1 MLRATAAGE
10 YGVSGASRLRRQGM
24 QVICLRAF
32 LAAWLA
38 GLPAIVIVIMTGPVL
53 GEGNGGTQEAGTIS
67 RSDKPVLT
75 SLTVSAGTISPEF
88 SGTHIDYTV
97 ADVPYGTRVLTIT
110 AIPESAAEV
119 TYWHYPAGSIA
130 ELVDED
136 TTIEGLQ
143 VSLDVGNKVVEVS
156 VTKGSRYRDY
166 RLEIT
171 RLNPTVDIR
180 AVGDGPVN
188 EGETLVVEIRRSAAT
203 ADSLAVRVLT
213 EELEAEV
220 GAGHAN
226 VLADDVDGTSR
237 IYDIEGGDATTILRI
252 KTSGDTVWEG
262 HSRVRLSLVADDLYT
277 IDTSAGAATVLVQD
291 DEFPASTAV
300 LTVSPNPVGE
310 GAGETTATVTVTTT
324 GDKKPHGE
332 AFVAVEASD
341 GTAEAGSDYT
351 GVDATIKFA
360 EADFSSV
367 MVGEENRYR
376 ASKTVDVTVTQ
387 DTDDEVDET
396 FSITASTKS
405 GSPISVGE
413 DDATVSV
420 TITDDD
426 EVEPAQPTL
435 TSLTVDGGTITPAFS
450 PGILSYTIP
459 DVEYES
465 DRLTI
470 AAGAEAGTSVAFLD
484 SSNSALADLDDMTA
498 GQQVALGIGV
508 TVVKIRVTKG
518 DVSQDYSLSITRAKP
533 TVSVRAL
540 TIDTAIEGDSLVFE
554 VVRSAAAGDALAVK
568 FTLDEIGAGTGVDPG
583 DVLPDSQEEI
593 THSVTI
599 AADKIAVTVEI
610 ATISDAVW
618 ENHSKIQVEIADDDT
633 YTVHGEEDS
642 ASVLVR
648 DDEFVAAEAAL
659 SVAPNPVGEGAGK
672 TVATVTV
679 TTSGERVPHGLV
691 MIPITTSAGTATMGS
706 DFTTLDA
713 SLEFVEG
720 DFSGVEVEGSSR
732 FRASKSVDVVIL
744 QDSLGEEDETF
755 VVALGTPSDT
765 LVTLDADSKSNSVA
779 ITDDEPPALTGLSV
793 SDGTLTPAFSSS
805 GLSYTVPDVAYGTHL
820 ATINVTPGPGVGV
833 SFLDASDNDYEDL
846 DGMTDGQQVY
856 LDIGSTTI
864 KVRVSK
870 GGVEQDYTMVFTRA
884 KPKVSIRAV
893 TTGHATEGDTLMFE
907 VNRSAAAGDVLE
919 VRVGMNEVDVVE
931 GEGHGDILPDS
942 AEDTSPLRT
951 IEVDETSLV
960 FSVDTVADMVWEKHS
975 SVEMS
980 IKPGTRYDIDSGKGT
995 ASVVVRDDDFPDST
1009 ASLTVSP
1016 NPVGEGVGSTV
1027 ATVTVT
1033 TDAGRMPHGAVSIP
1047 ISTSDGTATAGEDFT
1062 ALDTSLSFSES
1073 DFSEVEVGGS
1083 PRFQASKSVD
1093 VVILQDSLGEED
1105 ETFVVAL
1112 GTPSDTLVTLD
1123 ADSKSNSVAITD
1135 DEPPALTG
1143 LSVSDGTLTPAFS
1156 SSGLSYTVPDVAY
1169 GTHLATINVT
1179 PGPGV
1184 GVSFLDASDNDYEDL
1199 DGMTDG
1205 QQVYLDIG
1213 STTIK
1218 VRVSKGGVEQDYTMV
1233 FTRAKPKVSIR
1244 AVTTGHAT
1252 EGDTLMFEVNR
1263 SAAAGDVLEVRVGMN
1278 EVDVVEGEGHGDIL
1292 PDSAEDTSPLRTIE
1306 VDETSLVFSVDTV
1319 ADMVWEKHSSV
1330 EMSIK
1335 PGTRYDIDSGKG
1347 TASVV
1352 VRDDDFPDSTASLTV
1367 SPNPVGEGV
1376 GSTVATVTVT
1386 TDAGRMPHG
1395 RVSIPIATSDGT
1407 ATAGEDYVV
1416 VDSSLVFSEGDF
1428 GEVEEEG
1435 DTLFRATKSLE
1446 IAILDDTMD
1455 EDEETFVVALGTPS
1469 VSVVGIDSE
1478 ARSVSVTIE
1487 DQNSSPVV
1495 KIATAPNP
1503 PEVLGRGTINLD
1515 GTATDSDNDT
1525 LTFAWTTDPVDFGTF
1540 DSPASEDATW
1550 TAPAPLSM
1558 EQGVTLTLRV
1568 SDDGTPT
1575 GITTADVRVT
1585 VRANQAPTVEITTK
1599 VGMVKGGETVMLG
1612 ATVTDPE
1619 GGELTYQWSGEG
1631 GFADDSAKDT
1641 AWTAPAA
1648 TGVEQIITLTLTV
1661 ADELGLTD
1669 SDNIQVTVP
1678 AANADPT
1685 FPDTEDGERVLD
1697 EGAGVGARV
1706 GGPVTAMDGDNDTLI
1721 FSLGGV
1727 DATSFEIDGTGQ
1739 ISVAE
1744 GTTLDFEAKR
1754 EYSVEVSVSDG
1765 QDEDGDMD
1773 HTVDASLTVRISVGD
1788 VEEAGKLTFFS
1799 DELRVGEEVRV
1810 GVRDP
1815 DNYEPSNT
1823 EGSVDDADV
1832 SSWLWERSDSRDGP
1846 WAEIIDST
1854 TATYVPTVGDVDKY
1868 LRVTAGYIDRRGPG
1882 KSTSGV
1888 AGRVGMAGNSPPV
1901 VSVSPDMATISGCN
1915 AITLN
1920 ATSSDADGDVLSYSW
1935 TAYPKVGQF
1944 DDAGME
1950 STVWSGPGP
1959 GEPATTVEL
1968 TLTVSDGRGGSA
1980 ADSVVVTV
1988 RGEAVEMGVGE

>member
-10 YGVSGASRLRRQGM
+10 YGVSEASRLRRQGV
-24 QVICLRAF
+24 QVICIRTF
-32 LAAWLA
+32 LALWLA
-38 GLPAIVIVIMTGPVL
+38 GLSAIVIVIMTGPVL
-53 GEGNGGTQEAGTIS
+53 GEGSGGIQEAGTIS

-88 SGTHIDYTV
+88 SGSHVDYT
-97 ADVPYGTRVLTIT
+97 APDVPYGTRVLTIT
-110 AIPESAAEV
+110 AIPESGAEV

-143 VSLDVGNKVVEVS
+143 LSLDVGNKVVEVS

-171 RLNPTVDIR
+171 RLNPTVGIR

-188 EGETLVVEIRRSAAT
+188 EGETLEFEIRRSAAT

-220 GAGHAN
+220 GIGHAN

-237 IYDIEGGDATTILRI
+237 LYYIEGGDATTILRI
-252 KTSGDTVWEG
+252 KTSGDTVWES
-262 HSRVRLSLVADDLYT
+262 HSKIRMSIVADDLYT
-277 IDTSAGAATVLVQD
+277 IDTSAGDATVLVQD

-310 GAGETTATVTVTTT
+310 GAGKTTATVTVTTT
-324 GDKKPHGE
+324 GDKKPHGG

-351 GVDATIKFA
+351 GVDATIKFT
-360 EADFSSV
+360 ETDFSSV
-367 MVGEENRYR
+367 TVDEENRYR
-376 ASKTVDVTVTQ
+376 ASKTVDVTVSQ
-387 DTDDEVDET
+387 DTDDEIDET

-405 GSPISVGE
+405 GSPISFE
-413 DDATVSV
+413 EHDSTVSV

-435 TSLTVDGGTITPAFS
+435 TSLMVDGGTITPAFS
-450 PGILSYTIP
+450 SGILSYTIP

-484 SSNSALADLDDMTA
+484 SSDSALADLDDITA

-540 TIDTAIEGDSLVFE
+540 TTDPGIEGDKIKFE
-554 VVRSAAAGDALAVK
+554 VARSVSAGDALAVK
-568 FTLDEIGAGTGVDPG
+568 FTLDEIGAGTGVEPG

-599 AADKIAVTVEI
+599 AADKIAATVEI

-618 ENHSKIQVEIADDDT
+618 ENHSKIQVEIADDDS

-691 MIPITTSAGTATMGS
+691 MIPITTSAGTATVGS

-720 DFSGVEVEGSSR
+720 DFSGVEVGGSPR
-732 FRASKSVDVVIL
+732 FQASKSVDVEVL

-779 ITDDEPPALTGLSV
+779 ITDDEPPALTALSV
-793 SDGTLTPAFSSS
+793 SDGTLTPAFSST

-846 DGMTDGQQVY
+846 DDMTDGHQVH

-884 KPKVSIRAV
+884 KPKVSIWAV
-893 TTGHATEGDTLMFE
+893 TTGHATEGATLSFE
-907 VNRSAAAGDVLE
+907 VSRSAAAGDVLE

-931 GEGHGDILPDS
+931 GEGHGDMLPDDV
-942 AEDTSPLRT
+942 EGTSPLRT
-951 IEVDETSLV
+951 IEVDETSLI
-960 FSVDTVADMVWEKHS
+960 FSVDTVADVVWEKHS
-975 SVEMS
+975 SVEML
-980 IKPGTRYDIDSGKGT
+980 IKPGTRYDIDSEKGT
-995 ASVVVRDDDFPDST
+995 ASVVVRDDDFPEST
-1009 ASLTVSP
+1009 ASLSVAP
-1016 NPVGEGVGSTV
+1016 NPVGEGVGKTV
-1027 ATVTVT
+1027 ATVTVS
-1033 TDAGRMPHGAVSIP
+1033 TDDDRMPHGRVSIP

-1073 DFSEVEVGGS
+1073 DFSGVEEDGKTF
-1083 PRFQASKSVD
+1083 FQA
-1093 VVILQDSLGEED
+1093 
-1105 ETFVVAL
+1105 A
-1112 GTPSDTLVTLD
+1112 
-1123 ADSKSNSVAITD
+1123 
-1135 DEPPALTG
+1135 
-1143 LSVSDGTLTPAFS
+1143 
-1156 SSGLSYTVPDVAY
+1156 
-1169 GTHLATINVT
+1169 
-1179 PGPGV
+1179 
-1184 GVSFLDASDNDYEDL
+1184 
-1199 DGMTDG
+1199 
-1205 QQVYLDIG
+1205 
-1213 STTIK
+1213 
-1218 VRVSKGGVEQDYTMV
+1218 
-1233 FTRAKPKVSIR
+1233 
-1244 AVTTGHAT
+1244 
-1252 EGDTLMFEVNR
+1252 
-1263 SAAAGDVLEVRVGMN
+1263 
-1278 EVDVVEGEGHGDIL
+1278 
-1292 PDSAEDTSPLRTIE
+1292 
-1306 VDETSLVFSVDTV
+1306 
-1319 ADMVWEKHSSV
+1319 
-1330 EMSIK
+1330 
-1335 PGTRYDIDSGKG
+1335 
-1347 TASVV
+1347 
-1352 VRDDDFPDSTASLTV
+1352 
-1367 SPNPVGEGV
+1367 
-1376 GSTVATVTVT
+1376 
-1386 TDAGRMPHG
+1386 
-1395 RVSIPIATSDGT
+1395 
-1407 ATAGEDYVV
+1407 
-1416 VDSSLVFSEGDF
+1416 
-1428 GEVEEEG
+1428 
-1435 DTLFRATKSLE
+1435 KSLE
-1446 IAILDDTMD
+1446 IAILGDSLD
-1455 EDEETFVVALGTPS
+1455 EDYETFNVAMGTAS
-1469 VSVVGIDSE
+1469 QGAVDVGSGGG
-1478 ARSVSVTIE
+1478 SVSVTIN
-1487 DQNSSPVV
+1487 DGNSSPVV
-1495 KIATAPNP
+1495 TIATGPNP
-1503 PEVLGRGTINLD
+1503 PEVLGRGTVNLD
-1515 GTATDSDNDT
+1515 GTVTDSDNDT
-1525 LTFAWTTDPVDFGTF
+1525 LTFAWSASPVDFGTF

-1550 TAPAPLSM
+1550 TAPAPLSV

-1568 SDDGTPT
+1568 SDDGMPMAV
-1575 GITTADVRVT
+1575 TTADVAVT

-1599 VGMVKGGETVMLG
+1599 GGMVKGGEAVMLG
-1612 ATVTDPE
+1612 AKVTDPE

-1631 GFADDSAKDT
+1631 SFEDDSAKDT

-1697 EGAGVGARV
+1697 EGASVGARV
-1706 GGPVTAMDGDNDTLI
+1706 EGPVTVMDGDNDTLT

-1739 ISVAE
+1739 ISVAV

-1765 QDEDGDMD
+1765 RDEDGDMD

-1832 SSWLWERSDSRDGP
+1832 SSWLWERSESRDGP
-1846 WAEIIDST
+1846 WAEIIHST
-1854 TATYVPTVGDVDKY
+1854 TAIYLPTVEDVDKY

-1901 VSVSPDMATISGCN
+1901 ISVSPDMATISGCN